1 MVGTQIVQTRMTSV
15 STDPNQKIMMYMMP
29 VIMTFFFWSMPS
41 GVTLYWTTQNF
52 FSIAQ
57 QYYTNR
63 FVETKKKQKENTSIT
78 QSSTPITPPVIRQ
91 NKGPRK
97 GKR

>member
-1 MVGTQIVQTRMTSV
+1 MVATQIVQTRMTSV
-15 STDPNQKIMMYMMP
+15 ATDPNQKAMMYLMP

-63 FVETKKKQKENTSIT
+63 FVETKKKQKETIT
-78 QSSTPITPPVIRQ
+78 VTQASTNATPPVIRK
-91 NKGPRK
+91 NNGPRK

>member
-1 MVGTQIVQTRMTSV
+1 
-15 STDPNQKIMMYMMP
+15 
-29 VIMTFFFWSMPS
+29 MTFFFWSMPS

-63 FVETKKKQKENTSIT
+63 FVETKKKQKENTSIA
-78 QSSTPITPPVIRQ
+78 QISTPTTPPVIRQ

>member
-1 MVGTQIVQTRMTSV
+1 
-15 STDPNQKIMMYMMP
+15 

-63 FVETKKKQKENTSIT
+63 FVETKKKQKENPSIA